1 MLSLNRICVIM
12 LSLLSFAAISCQKAY
27 DTTASGDIP
36 EDTLEISTKSQFNP
50 YRISGDIELL
60 EEADAMMVA
69 MNQEYRNYEESKKA
83 EREVGSVYTIADGN
97 GQPLLYA
104 VNFADNKGFTLVSAT
119 KKFYPV
125 LAETEYGNLETEA
138 PEIGLWEYLQDYKT
152 IIKNADSIV
161 PPDEAARI
169 RNLWARYENRVEL
182 EVMPETKASSEE
194 EQRFWTV
201 CNNWITT
208 MENNGYEVYALY
220 NYPDDISEDLFDTLC
235 TYAQN
240 YIDPSFQY
248 STHSFIAID
257 RTGSKYQVE
266 PYVHITWGQDSPYRD
281 YLPSGVIMGCST
293 VAMGQIMRYYEWPT
307 TYSWSSMPY
316 NTASNETK
324 QFLYDLHYQTSNS
337 NGLGYID
344 TVYVRFLDYGYLG
357 TLEYYTFNNAK
368 NSIIAGRPVYMRGN
382 EANHAIGHAW
392 VCSGYKESDLELNV
406 YLYVPQ
412 YVTPTKIIM
421 RNVYSKYLDE
431 TCLPSLYMNWGW
443 AGLYNGW
450 FEESSVFI
458 RVDDSHYINYA
469 QNRRMISN
477 IRINNQ

>member
-1 MLSLNRICVIM
+1 MKHNFILITFF
-12 LSLLSFAAISCQKAY
+12 LLSIAAVACQKANY
-27 DTTASGDIP
+27 TTESSDNTEVAP
-36 EDTLEISTKSQFNP
+36 EISTKSQLNP
-50 YRISGDIELL
+50 YRISGDIEQL
-60 EEADAMMVA
+60 EEADAIMVA
-69 MNQEYRNYEESKKA
+69 MNQEYRNCEELKKA
-83 EREVGSVYTIADGN
+83 ERDVESVYSMADDN
-97 GQPLLYA
+97 GQPLLYS

-125 LAETEYGNLETEA
+125 LADTEYGNLESEM

-152 IIKNADSIV
+152 IIKNADSLV
-161 PPDEAARI
+161 PQDEAARI
-169 RNLWARYENRVEL
+169 RNLWARYEKRVEL
-182 EVMPETKASSEE
+182 EVEPETKASSEE

-201 CNNWITT
+201 CNNWITI

-235 TYAQN
+235 AYAQN

-257 RTGSKYQVE
+257 RTGSQTNYE

-281 YLPSGVIMGCST
+281 YLPSNVIMGCST
-293 VAMGQIMRYYEWPT
+293 VAMGQIMRYHEWPN

-316 NTASNETK
+316 QTASNETK
-324 QFLYDLHYQTSNS
+324 QFLYDLHYQTSDS

-357 TLEYYTFNNAK
+357 TLEYYTFDNTK
-368 NSIIAGRPVYMRGN
+368 NSIIAGRPVYMRGTDTHISN
-382 EANHAIGHAW
+382 TIGHAW
-392 VCSGYKESDLELNV
+392 VCSGYKISNLELNI

-431 TCLPSLYMNWGW
+431 TCPPSLYMNWGW

-450 FEESSVFI
+450 FANSDVYI
-458 RVDDSHYINYA
+458 VLDSGFINYA

>member
-1 MLSLNRICVIM
+1 MKQNHILITF
-12 LSLLSFAAISCQKAY
+12 LLFSIAPISCQKAY
-27 DTTASGDIP
+27 YTTVNGDNP
-36 EDTLEISTKSQFNP
+36 EDTPEIGTKSQFNP
-50 YRISGDIELL
+50 YRISGDIEQL
-60 EEADAMMVA
+60 EEADAIMVA
-69 MNQEYRNYEESKKA
+69 LNQEYRDCEESKK
-83 EREVGSVYTIADGN
+83 EIRNVKSVYTMYGN
-97 GQPLLYA
+97 SGNPVLYA
-104 VNFADNKGFTLVSAT
+104 VNFAGNKGFTLVSAT
-119 KKFYPV
+119 KKYYPI
-125 LAETEYGNLETEA
+125 LAETEKGNLESE
-138 PEIGLWEYLQDYKT
+138 EENCGIYEYLQDYKT
-152 IIKNADSIV
+152 VIDLCDMLV

-169 RNLWARYENRVEL
+169 RNLWARYEKRVEL

-240 YIDPSFQY
+240 NIDPSFQY

-257 RTGSKYQVE
+257 RTGSQTKYE
-266 PYVHITWGQDSPYRD
+266 PYAHITWGQDSPYRD
-281 YLPSGVIMGCST
+281 LLPSYEIMGCST

-316 NTASNETK
+316 HTASDQTK
-324 QFLYDLHYQTSNS
+324 LLLYNLHYQTSDS
-337 NGLGYID
+337 NGIGYID

-368 NSIIAGRPVYMRGN
+368 NSIIAGRPVYMRGTDMHISN
-382 EANHAIGHAW
+382 TIGHAW

-421 RNVYSKYLDE
+421 RNVYTEYLDE
-431 TCLPSLYMNWGW
+431 TCPPSLYMNWGW

-450 FEESSVFI
+450 FSNSDVYI
-458 RVDDSHYINYA
+458 DLGTDYINFA

-477 IRINNQ
+477 IRIGNQ

>member
-69 MNQEYRNYEESKKA
+69 MNQEYRNYEESKK
-83 EREVGSVYTIADGN
+83 EIRNVESVYTMYGN
-97 GQPLLYA
+97 SGNPVLYA
-104 VNFADNKGFTLVSAT
+104 VNFAGNKGFTLVSAT
-119 KKFYPV
+119 KKYYPI
-125 LAETEYGNLETEA
+125 LAETEKGNLESE
-138 PEIGLWEYLQDYKT
+138 EENCGIYEYLQDYKT
-152 IIKNADSIV
+152 VIDLCDMLV

-235 TYAQN
+235 IYAQN
-240 YIDPSFQY
+240 NIDPSFLY
-248 STHSFIAID
+248 SIHSFIAID

-281 YLPSGVIMGCST
+281 YLPNGVTMGCST

-324 QFLYDLHYQTSNS
+324 QFLYDLHYQTSDS
-337 NGLGYID
+337 NGFGYID

-357 TLEYYTFNNAK
+357 TLEYYTFDNAK
-368 NSIIAGRPVYMRGN
+368 NSIIAGRPVYMRGDDIRY
-382 EANHAIGHAW
+382 AIGHAW

-431 TCLPSLYMNWGW
+431 TCPPSLYMNWGL

-450 FEESSVFI
+450 FANSDVYI
-458 RVDDSHYINYA
+458 DLNPGYINYA

-477 IRINNQ
+477 IRVNNQ